1 MGTLAI
7 VAGILLAQGTPTIVA
22 QAPQADA
29 VEVFKYLGPK
39 EVQKISTMMTQIT
52 NLGRDEIM
60 QAAQLFRDE
69 AQMRASIDASDEF
82 LKRVLTEALGEDKA
96 SNLLDKITQGNDH
109 TGIESLKWMDPASAA
124 DLIRNEH
131 PQIIATILVHLDPDQ
146 SSAILQ
152 NFTDRLRNDALLRI
166 ATLEGVQ
173 PQALRELNDVLTQLL
188 SGSDRIKKS
197 AMGGI
202 QLTAEILNFMG
213 ANVEHSALGS
223 IREYDPEL
231 AQRIQDKMFV
241 FENLR
246 DLDNR
251 SIQVLLREV
260 SSESL
265 ILALKGTSNELKE
278 KIFKNM
284 SSRAAEMLRDDF
296 EAKGPVKVSE
306 VEAEQKEILKI
317 VRKLADD
324 GQIVMAGKGGE
335 EGVVE

>member
-1 MGTLAI
+1 
-7 VAGILLAQGTPTIVA
+7 
-22 QAPQADA
+22 
-29 VEVFKYLGPK
+29 
-39 EVQKISTMMTQIT
+39 
-52 NLGRDEIM
+52 
-60 QAAQLFRDE
+60 
-69 AQMRASIDASDEF
+69 
-82 LKRVLTEALGEDKA
+82 
-96 SNLLDKITQGNDH
+96 
-109 TGIESLKWMDPASAA
+109 
-124 DLIRNEH
+124 
-131 PQIIATILVHLDPDQ
+131 
-146 SSAILQ
+146 
-152 NFTDRLRNDALLRI
+152 
-166 ATLEGVQ
+166 
-173 PQALRELNDVLTQLL
+173 
-188 SGSDRIKKS
+188 
-197 AMGGI
+197 
-202 QLTAEILNFMG
+202 
-213 ANVEHSALGS
+213 
-223 IREYDPEL
+223 
-231 AQRIQDKMFV
+231 MFV

>member
-1 MGTLAI
+1 MSD
-7 VAGILLAQGTPTIVA
+7 AGIRRSAVLLFSLG
-22 QAPQADA
+22 QADA

-173 PQALRELNDVLTQLL
+173 PQALRELNDVLIQLL

>member
-1 MGTLAI
+1 MSD
-7 VAGILLAQGTPTIVA
+7 AGVRRSAVLLFSIGQ
-22 QAPQADA
+22 QDA

-39 EVQKISTMMTQIT
+39 EVQKISTNMTQIT
-52 NLGRDEIM
+52 NLSIDEI
-60 QAAQLFRDE
+60 ATSIQLFRDE
-69 AQMRASIDASDEF
+69 AKMRASIGAADEY
-82 LKRVLTEALGEDKA
+82 LRQVLVEALGEDKA
-96 SNLLDKITQGNDH
+96 SNLLDKIFAGNDNS
-109 TGIESLKWMDPASAA
+109 GIESLKWMDPSSAA

-131 PQIIATILVHLDPDQ
+131 PQIISTILVHLEPDQ
-146 SSAILQ
+146 SSAIMQ
-152 NFTDRLRNDALLRI
+152 HFSERLRNDVLLRI

-173 PQALRELNDVLTQLL
+173 PQAIRELNDVLTQLL
-188 SGSDRIKKS
+188 SGSDRVKKS
-197 AMGGI
+197 AIGGV
-202 QLTAEILNFMG
+202 QMTAEILNFMG
-213 ANVEHSALGS
+213 SSYEASALGS

-241 FENLR
+241 FENLC

-251 SIQVLLREV
+251 SIQVILREI
-260 SSESL
+260 SPESL
-265 ILALKGTSNELKE
+265 ITALKGTSQELKD

-284 SSRAAEMLRDDF
+284 SSRAAEMLKDDF

>member
-1 MGTLAI
+1 M
-7 VAGILLAQGTPTIVA
+7 
-22 QAPQADA
+22 
-29 VEVFKYLGPK
+29 
-39 EVQKISTMMTQIT
+39 
-52 NLGRDEIM
+52 
-60 QAAQLFRDE
+60 
-69 AQMRASIDASDEF
+69 
-82 LKRVLTEALGEDKA
+82 
-96 SNLLDKITQGNDH
+96 
-109 TGIESLKWMDPASAA
+109 
-124 DLIRNEH
+124 
-131 PQIIATILVHLDPDQ
+131 
-146 SSAILQ
+146 
-152 NFTDRLRNDALLRI
+152 
-166 ATLEGVQ
+166 Q

-251 SIQVLLREV
+251 SIQILLREV